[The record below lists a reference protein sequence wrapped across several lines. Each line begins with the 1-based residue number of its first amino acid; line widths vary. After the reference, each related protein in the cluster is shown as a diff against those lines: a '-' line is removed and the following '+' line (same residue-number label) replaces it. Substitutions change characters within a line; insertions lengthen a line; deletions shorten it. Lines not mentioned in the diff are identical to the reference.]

1 MKTTHLTLLVGLFL
15 GAVAAFGSIGQFLIV
30 LVFGVIGVAVGLA
43 MEGRIDIKGVTDRRG
58 R

>member
-30 LVFGVIGVAVGLA
+30 LLFGAIGVAVGLA
-43 MEGRIDIKGVTDRRG
+43 MDGRIDIKGVTDRRG

>member
-15 GAVAAFGSIGQFLIV
+15 GAVAAFGSLGQFLIV
-30 LVFGVIGVAVGLA
+30 LLFGLIGLAVGLT
-43 MEGRIDIKGVTDRRG
+43 MEGRIEVKGVTDRWR

>member
-15 GAVAAFGSIGQFLIV
+15 GAVAAFGSLGQFLVV
-30 LVFGVIGVAVGLA
+30 LVFGLIGLAVGLT
-43 MEGRIDIKGVTDRRG
+43 MDGRIEVKGVTDRWR

>member
-15 GAVAAFGSIGQFLIV
+15 GAVAAFGSVGQFLVV
-30 LVFGVIGVAVGLA
+30 LVFGVIGLAVGLA

>member
-15 GAVAAFGSIGQFLIV
+15 GAAAAFGSIGQFLVV
-30 LVFGVIGVAVGLA
+30 LLFGLIGLAVGLA
-43 MEGRIDIKGVTDRRG
+43 LDGRIEIRGLTDRWG

>member
-15 GAVAAFGSIGQFLIV
+15 GAVAAFGSLAQFFV
-30 LVFGVIGVAVGLA
+30 VAVFGVIGVVAGLV
-43 MEGRIDIKGVTDRRG
+43 MEGRIDIKGVTDRRE

>member
-30 LVFGVIGVAVGLA
+30 LLFGVIGVAVGLA
-43 MEGRIDIKGVTDRRG
+43 MDGRIDIKGVTDRRG

>member
-15 GAVAAFGSIGQFLIV
+15 GAVAAFGSIGQFLTV
-30 LVFGVIGVAVGLA
+30 LLFGAIGVVVGLA
-43 MEGRIDIKGVTDRRG
+43 MEGRVEIKGFTDRRG

>member
-15 GAVAAFGSIGQFLIV
+15 GAVAAFGSLGQFLVV
-30 LVFGVIGVAVGLA
+30 LLFGLIGLAVGLT
-43 MEGRIDIKGVTDRRG
+43 MDGRIEVKGVTDRWR

>member
-15 GAVAAFGSIGQFLIV
+15 GAVAAFGSIGQFLVV

-43 MEGRIDIKGVTDRRG
+43 MDGRIDIKGVTDRRG

>member
-15 GAVAAFGSIGQFLIV
+15 GAIAAFGSIGQFLIV
-30 LVFGVIGVAVGLA
+30 LLFGVIGVAVGLA
-43 MEGRIDIKGVTDRRG
+43 MEGRVEVKGLTDRMR

>member
-30 LVFGVIGVAVGLA
+30 LLFGAIGVAVGLV
-43 MEGRIDIKGVTDRRG
+43 MDGRIDIKGVTDRRG

>member
-30 LVFGVIGVAVGLA
+30 LLFGVIGVAVGLA

>member
-1 MKTTHLTLLVGLFL
+1 MKTTQLTLLVGLFL

-30 LVFGVIGVAVGLA
+30 LLFGVIGLAVG
-43 MEGRIDIKGVTDRRG
+43 MVMDGRIDIKGVTDRRG

>member
-15 GAVAAFGSIGQFLIV
+15 GAVAAFGSIGQFL
-30 LVFGVIGVAVGLA
+30 LVVIFGVIGVAVGLA
-43 MEGRIDIKGVTDRRG
+43 MEGRVEIKGLTDRWR